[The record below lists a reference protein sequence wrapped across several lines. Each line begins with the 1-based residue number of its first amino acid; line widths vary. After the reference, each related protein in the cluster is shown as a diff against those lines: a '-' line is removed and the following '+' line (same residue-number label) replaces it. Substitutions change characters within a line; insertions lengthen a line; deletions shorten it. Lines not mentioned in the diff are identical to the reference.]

1 MSSSKLLR
9 SLRRAVGALGSAL
22 REEQNFRLHVVAAL
36 VVLLAAFVVRVNRVE
51 FALLTVVT
59 GQVLILE
66 LVNSAVER
74 LVDMAQPRVHQY
86 AAVVKNMM
94 AGAVLLAALVAV
106 GVGGA
111 VLLPRLVAWFGFVV

>member
-1 MSSSKLLR
+1 MPFSFAKFFR
-9 SLRRAVGALGSAL
+9 SIQRAAGALGTAI
-22 REEQNFRLHVVAAL
+22 REEQNFRLHVVAGLAVFVVAL
-36 VVLLAAFVVRVNRVE
+36 AVRVNRVE
-51 FALLTVVT
+51 FAVLMIIT

-94 AGAVLLAALVAV
+94 AGAVLFAALGA
-106 GVGGA
+106 GGGGGGI
-111 VLLPRLVAWFGFVV
+111 L